1 MQKKH
6 QSALRSGNIDRNSS
20 LMLESRRR
28 CLSVTPAEQFAIVR
42 CQTKNYVPGL
52 AINPW
57 EKIVRRSQVK
67 TLRNILAL
75 SGLLLMVA
83 SFVWM
88 QVRPR
93 ERAKPAAAEPRAAQP
108 SAAPGPFA
116 VVILDPG
123 HGGQDSGAMCGV
135 LLEKD
140 LTLDVAR
147 RIDRLLDSEGIATLM
162 TRLGDTYVSLADR
175 AAFVNRIRNC
185 IFVSIHFNEDNKPV
199 ASGVE
204 TYYPSHQVTKGSALA
219 SWLPFLWRPLS
230 ESPNPESQ
238 RLAGFIQEA
247 LVARTRAIDRGT
259 QPGQFFVIANVTY
272 PAVLIEGGF
281 LTNKEDISKL
291 TSQDYRDQIAAAVA
305 DGILHYRDATTQR
318 KPTLAITDPGKR

>member
-1 MQKKH
+1 M
-6 QSALRSGNIDRNSS
+6 
-20 LMLESRRR
+20 M
-28 CLSVTPAEQFAIVR
+28 
-42 CQTKNYVPGL
+42 
-52 AINPW
+52 
-57 EKIVRRSQVK
+57 
-67 TLRNILAL
+67 
-75 SGLLLMVA
+75 A

-88 QVRPR
+88 QFRQT
-93 ERAKPAAAEPRAAQP
+93 ERAKSAAEPKAGQP
-108 SAAPGPFA
+108 PAAPGPFA
-116 VVILDPG
+116 VVVLDPG
-123 HGGQDSGAMCGV
+123 HGGQDSGAMCGR

-175 AAFVNRIRNC
+175 AAFANRIRNC

-204 TYYPSHQVTKGSALA
+204 TYYASHQIATVSSVA

-247 LVARTRAIDRGT
+247 LVARTRAINRGT
-259 QPGQFFVIANVTY
+259 QPGQFFVIANVTS
-272 PAVLIEGGF
+272 PAALIEGGF

-291 TSQDYRDQIAAAVA
+291 ASEDYRDQIAAAVA
-305 DGILHYRDATTQR
+305 DGILHYRDATIQR
-318 KPTLAITDPGKR
+318 KPTLAVTDPGKR

>member
-1 MQKKH
+1 MK
-6 QSALRSGNIDRNSS
+6 S
-20 LMLESRRR
+20 
-28 CLSVTPAEQFAIVR
+28 
-42 CQTKNYVPGL
+42 
-52 AINPW
+52 
-57 EKIVRRSQVK
+57 
-67 TLRNILAL
+67 LRNILAL
-75 SGLLLMVA
+75 SGLLLMMA

-88 QVRPR
+88 QFRQT
-93 ERAKPAAAEPRAAQP
+93 ERAKSAAEPKAAQP
-108 SAAPGPFA
+108 PAAPGPFA
-116 VVILDPG
+116 VVVLDPG
-123 HGGQDSGAMCGV
+123 HGGQDSGAMCGG

-175 AAFVNRIRNC
+175 AAFANRIRNC

-204 TYYPSHQVTKGSALA
+204 TYYASHQIATSSSVA

-259 QPGQFFVIANVTY
+259 QPGQFFVIANVTS
-272 PAVLIEGGF
+272 PAALIEGGF

-291 TSQDYRDQIAAAVA
+291 ASEDYRDQIAAAVA
-305 DGILHYRDATTQR
+305 DGILHYRDATSQR
-318 KPTLAITDPGKR
+318 KPTLAVTDPGKR

>member
-1 MQKKH
+1 
-6 QSALRSGNIDRNSS
+6 
-20 LMLESRRR
+20 
-28 CLSVTPAEQFAIVR
+28 
-42 CQTKNYVPGL
+42 
-52 AINPW
+52 
-57 EKIVRRSQVK
+57 VK
-67 TLRNILAL
+67 PLRNILAL
-75 SGLLLMVA
+75 SGLLLMMA

-88 QVRPR
+88 QFRQT
-93 ERAKPAAAEPRAAQP
+93 ERAKSAAEPKQAQP
-108 SAAPGPFA
+108 LAAASPFA

-123 HGGQDSGAMCGV
+123 HGGQDSGAMCGG

-175 AAFVNRIRNC
+175 AAFANRIRNC
-185 IFVSIHFNEDNKPV
+185 IFVSIHFNEGNKPV

-204 TYYPSHQVTKGSALA
+204 TYYAPHQIAAGSSLA

-230 ESPNPESQ
+230 DSPNPESQ
-238 RLAGFIQEA
+238 RLAGSIQEA

-259 QPGQFFVIANVTY
+259 QPGQFFVIANVTS
-272 PAVLIEGGF
+272 PAALIEGGF

-291 TSQDYRDQIAAAVA
+291 VSEDYRDQIAAAVA
-305 DGILHYRDATTQR
+305 DGILRYRDATGRR
-318 KPTLAITDPGKR
+318 KPTLAVTDPGKR

>member
-1 MQKKH
+1 MQF
-6 QSALRSGNIDRNSS
+6 R
-20 LMLESRRR
+20 
-28 CLSVTPAEQFAIVR
+28 
-42 CQTKNYVPGL
+42 QT
-52 AINPW
+52 
-57 EKIVRRSQVK
+57 
-67 TLRNILAL
+67 
-75 SGLLLMVA
+75 
-83 SFVWM
+83 
-88 QVRPR
+88 
-93 ERAKPAAAEPRAAQP
+93 ERAKSAAEPRAAQP
-108 SAAPGPFA
+108 SAVPGPFA
-116 VVILDPG
+116 VVVLDPG
-123 HGGQDSGAMCGV
+123 HGGQDSGAMCGE

-175 AAFVNRIRNC
+175 AAFANRIRNC
-185 IFVSIHFNEDNKPV
+185 IFVSIHFNEDKPV

-204 TYYPSHQVTKGSALA
+204 TYYASHQIAIGSSLP

-259 QPGQFFVIANVTY
+259 QPGQFFVIANVTS
-272 PAVLIEGGF
+272 PAALIEGGF

-291 TSQDYRDQIAAAVA
+291 ASEDYRDQIAAAVA
-305 DGILHYRDATTQR
+305 DGILHYRDATSQR
-318 KPTLAITDPGKR
+318 KPTLAVTDPGKR

>member
-1 MQKKH
+1 
-6 QSALRSGNIDRNSS
+6 
-20 LMLESRRR
+20 
-28 CLSVTPAEQFAIVR
+28 
-42 CQTKNYVPGL
+42 L
-52 AINPW
+52 AIDVW
-57 EKIVRRSQVK
+57 GEIVVPRSQIK
-67 TLRNILAL
+67 ALRNIPAL
-75 SGLLLMVA
+75 FGLLVMIG

-88 QVRPR
+88 QFRQTD
-93 ERAKPAAAEPRAAQP
+93 RAGPAAEPRTEQP
-108 SAAPGPFA
+108 AVAPGPFA

-123 HGGQDSGAMCGV
+123 HGGQDSGAMCGG
-135 LLEKD
+135 LFEKD

-175 AAFVNRIRNC
+175 AAFANRIRNC

-204 TYYPSHQVTKGSALA
+204 TYYASHQITAGSSLA

-238 RLAGFIQEA
+238 KLAGFIQEA

-259 QPGQFFVIANVTY
+259 QPRQYFVIANVTS

-291 TSQDYRDQIAAAVA
+291 ASEDYRDQIAAAVA
-305 DGILHYRDATTQR
+305 DGILHYRAAASQR
-318 KPTLAITDPGKR
+318 KPTLAVTDPGKR